1 MGVHKVS
8 KLAYLCKNTSILM
21 KRENDITLKD
31 INSTRFV
38 WDKMSNVTT
47 AMAVIGVLGISIFMI
62 LQIKTEGYQMLIGVA
77 ILVLTMATL
86 ATFTPLGLTVDDEYI
101 VINKLVGKVIINK
114 KDITSIQPVEGKL
127 VRRSGRL
134 AGSNGGF
141 GYWGKYRHRTIG
153 SYSLYATNLERLVMI
168 ETATKKYVINY

>member
-1 MGVHKVS
+1 
-8 KLAYLCKNTSILM
+8 M
-21 KRENDITLKD
+21 KMENEITIKD
-31 INSTRFV
+31 IRSTRFV
-38 WDKMSNVTT
+38 WDRMSNVTT

-77 ILVLTMATL
+77 VLVLTMAGL

-114 KDITSIQPVEGKL
+114 KEITSIQPVEGKL

-153 SYSLYATNLERLVMI
+153 SYSLYATNLDRLVLI
-168 ETATKKYVINY
+168 ETNRKKYIINY